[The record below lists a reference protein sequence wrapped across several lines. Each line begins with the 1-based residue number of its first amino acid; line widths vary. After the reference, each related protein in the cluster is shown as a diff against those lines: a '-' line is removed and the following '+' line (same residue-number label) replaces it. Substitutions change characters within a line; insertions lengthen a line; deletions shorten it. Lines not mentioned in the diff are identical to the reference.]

1 MQMQTFS
8 NLIDRKNIL
17 KKKTLKKQ
25 FMDISMEF

>member
-8 NLIDRKNIL
+8 NLIDKKNIL
-17 KKKTLKKQ
+17 KKKSLKKQ

>member
-17 KKKTLKKQ
+17 KKKSLKKQ

>member
-17 KKKTLKKQ
+17 KKKPLKKQ